1 MVHKDIELVDND
13 YFRIPLV
20 KPSRKIK
27 FKGISFK
34 NILSRWN
41 EFRLERLKK
50 TLAAKKENLVG
61 MEFPGDKLVPGT
73 QRERIEKKVERKTRA
88 IAKLESKINFL
99 EHGEHYTE
107 EFVDSRAI
115 KLKDLMMKNLVYNR
129 DSLYSVTE
137 QAAEE
142 IMSNNSVDSIIDAE
156 TEKIGARVREIL
168 AEKAAQRKAALQTE
182 NQVHSEESLV
192 PSVGDNPQAAP
203 VEESVSNTETNE
215 VINENMAGIDVIPV
229 VSNDEVA
236 AAIDSEMQKIKVSGN
251 ESTPAKVNKFIN
263 EDGTYR
269 LRREDIDEDFRITR
283 FDRSKLPIAET
294 TPVEK
299 AEEPE
304 IPPFSTTAAIR
315 KAPYV
320 EAPRKALTAI
330 VERTSHKF
338 PEIVMPT
345 IKESF
350 GQENNAEASE
360 RENPVV
366 VPERKPIRVK
376 VRKVEPVE
384 EPVIEDNQENG
395 DLSALIARVNL
406 LKAEKRAIDNMTAQA
421 EQKANSVNSAHR
433 EMVRRLQ
440 DFANSLEADC
450 NASYQTMSE
459 VERSAA
465 TKEAQ
470 ITAMIEIM
478 ASSGSREPEKVPGRV
493 K

>member
-1 MVHKDIELVDND
+1 MR
-13 YFRIPLV
+13 Y
-20 KPSRKIK
+20 
-27 FKGISFK
+27 
-34 NILSRWN
+34 
-41 EFRLERLKK
+41 
-50 TLAAKKENLVG
+50 
-61 MEFPGDKLVPGT
+61 
-73 QRERIEKKVERKTRA
+73 
-88 IAKLESKINFL
+88 
-99 EHGEHYTE
+99 
-107 EFVDSRAI
+107 
-115 KLKDLMMKNLVYNR
+115 
-129 DSLYSVTE
+129 
-137 QAAEE
+137 
-142 IMSNNSVDSIIDAE
+142 
-156 TEKIGARVREIL
+156 
-168 AEKAAQRKAALQTE
+168 
-182 NQVHSEESLV
+182 
-192 PSVGDNPQAAP
+192 
-203 VEESVSNTETNE
+203 SNTNKH
-215 VINENMAGIDVIPV
+215 N
-229 VSNDEVA
+229 
-236 AAIDSEMQKIKVSGN
+236 KLCFF
-251 ESTPAKVNKFIN
+251 NKFIN

-294 TPVEK
+294 APVEK

-304 IPPFSTTAAIR
+304 IPPFSTTAAKR

-320 EAPRKALTAI
+320 EAPRKALTEI
-330 VERTSHKF
+330 VERKSHKF
-338 PEIVMPT
+338 PEIIMPT

-366 VPERKPIRVK
+366 VPERKPVRVK

-384 EPVIEDNQENG
+384 EPVVEDNQENG

-406 LKAEKRAIDNMTAQA
+406 LKAEQRAIANMTAEAQ
-421 EQKANSVNSAHR
+421 QKANSVNSAHR

-478 ASSGSREPEKVPGRV
+478 ASSGTQEPEKGTGRV